1 MDVKRLAEYNRCGG
15 HPGQRDQMWLM
26 TDSAVAIFILVTLML
41 GLLAILT

>member
-1 MDVKRLAEYNRCGG
+1 
-15 HPGQRDQMWLM
+15 MWLM